1 MTFKLIKIRKI
12 LKIKKKKP
20 YKQIQEIKMSL
31 RLFSNG
37 DGRYETS
44 NSNLKARRTQ
54 AHARTISAV
63 RCFGQR
69 VLSLRNQMK
78 LEKSII

>member
-1 MTFKLIKIRKI
+1 MTFKLIKIWKI
-12 LKIKKKKP
+12 LKIKKNKP
-20 YKQIQEIKMSL
+20 YKQIQEIKMNL
-31 RLFSNG
+31 RLLSNG

-44 NSNLKARRTQ
+44 NSNLEAWRTQ
-54 AHARTISAV
+54 AHARTILGV

-69 VLSLRNQMK
+69 ILSLVNQMK